1 MIKSID
7 IIADIKAEGKDILTE
22 LTELE
27 QMGEKIEKE
36 HKCEVFIAITAPGNS
51 LISLTPTKHIFL
63 SEMTPEKQVTAIAE
77 AVGTLDTAQKLALF
91 FELFG
96 KSGREIFSML
106 KD

>member
-51 LISLTPTKHIFL
+51 LISLTPTI
-63 SEMTPEKQVTAIAE
+63 SNN
-77 AVGTLDTAQKLALF
+77 
-91 FELFG
+91 
-96 KSGREIFSML
+96 S
-106 KD
+106 